1 MHEGDSEMGFADLT
15 IQDRLRPEDLSALAI
30 EAKTDPEAFGR
41 LYEHYV
47 QSIYR
52 YLYSRVGTVHVAED
66 LTSQTFM
73 AAFRSLPR
81 YHERGQFS
89 AWLFRIARSKLMDHY
104 RGSRPEESLEA
115 ADGLEAG
122 PDTLASVMQNETLSR
137 LHLLISQL
145 EDDEQELIRLR
156 FVADLSFA
164 EMADLLGRR
173 EEAVKK
179 SVYRLLARL
188 RGQME

>member
-1 MHEGDSEMGFADLT
+1 MREGDGVMRFADLT
-15 IQDRLRPEDLSALAI
+15 MQGRLHPEDLAALAI

-47 QSIYR
+47 QAIYR
-52 YLYSRVGTVHVAED
+52 YLYSRVGTVHLAED

-104 RGSRPEESLEA
+104 RGNRHEESLEA
-115 ADGLEAG
+115 ADGLVVG
-122 PDTLASVMQNETLSR
+122 PDTLASVMQNETLGHLR
-137 LHLLISQL
+137 LLISQL
-145 EDDEQELIRLR
+145 KDDERELIRLR
-156 FVADLSFA
+156 YVADLSFA
-164 EMADLLGRR
+164 EMADLLGKR
-173 EEAVKK
+173 EDAVKK
-179 SVYRLLARL
+179 SVHRLLARL
-188 RGQME
+188 KGQME

>member
-1 MHEGDSEMGFADLT
+1 MHEGDGVMRFADLT
-15 IQDRLRPEDLSALAI
+15 MQGRLQPEDLAALAI
-30 EAKTDPEAFGR
+30 EAKTDPQVFGR

-47 QSIYR
+47 PSIYR

-73 AAFRSLPR
+73 AAFKSLPR

-104 RGSRPEESLEA
+104 RGNRHEESLEA
-115 ADGLEAG
+115 ADGLVVG
-122 PDTLASVMQNETLSR
+122 SDTLASVMQNETLGHLR
-137 LHLLISQL
+137 LLIGEL
-145 EDDEQELIRLR
+145 KDDERELIRLR

-164 EMADLLGRR
+164 EMADLLGKR

-179 SVYRLLARL
+179 SVHRLLARL
-188 RGQME
+188 KGQME

>member
-1 MHEGDSEMGFADLT
+1 MHEGDGVMRFADLT
-15 IQDRLRPEDLSALAI
+15 MQGRLHPEDLAALAI

-47 QSIYR
+47 QAIYR
-52 YLYSRVGTVHVAED
+52 YLYSRVGTVHLAED

-104 RGSRPEESLEA
+104 RGNRHEESLEA
-115 ADGLEAG
+115 ADGLVVG
-122 PDTLASVMQNETLSR
+122 PDTLASVMQNETLGHLR
-137 LHLLISQL
+137 LLISQL
-145 EDDEQELIRLR
+145 KDDERELIRLR
-156 FVADLSFA
+156 YVADLSFA
-164 EMADLLGRR
+164 EMADLLGKR
-173 EEAVKK
+173 EDAVKK
-179 SVYRLLARL
+179 SVHRLLARL
-188 RGQME
+188 KGQME